1 MNRREDVCF
10 KLKLNH
16 RLAEKFRK
24 RLEDLKLTD
33 FGDTAAGDT
42 VNIDYKL
49 FIDYY
54 GNVVENL
61 ELFVEMADAGVI
73 ITGDLENVRGG
84 QVLIKRVLESL
95 YKIRNRIK

>member
-1 MNRREDVCF
+1 MRENVCF

-24 RLEDLKLTD
+24 RLEDLKITD
-33 FGDTAAGDT
+33 YDSTEKGDTI
-42 VNIDYKL
+42 NINYTL

-54 GNVVENL
+54 GRIAETL
-61 ELFVEMADAGVI
+61 QLFVEMADAGVI

-95 YKIRNRIK
+95 YKIRNKIR